1 MGPLLIPLLAAGASA
16 IGSGVGAYQKN
27 QAKKDRNAWY
37 DYAEGFANT
46 QRNLSTFDTPGG
58 KALLKI
64 SDRNNLKELAALN
77 NRAVAGGATMENQL
91 AARQALNENRDKVNM
106 QVLQADQK
114 RKDAWDNQLLDLK
127 GQRAMANVNDRLQ
140 AAQDW
145 NQWGGQM
152 ASSLMSLGSA
162 GLLGGLG
169 GLGGAAS
176 SMAAGVNPASVV
188 GSSANVFNE
197 AVAASLPGAI
207 QHTNPLGPAPDV
219 NKLAPLGYRKV

>member
-162 GLLGGLG
+162 GLLGGAGSITDAASAVSAGALPVGAGVAGSSYEVFNNAVNASRTPSIKLG
-169 GLGGAAS
+169 GLAAPKY
-176 SMAAGVNPASVV
+176 A
-188 GSSANVFNE
+188 E
-197 AVAASLPGAI
+197 A
-207 QHTNPLGPAPDV
+207 
-219 NKLAPLGYRKV
+219 